1 MSLTRRGAVGAG
13 LALLAAPA
21 AAQGARDAAPP
32 ASDVEAWSRYE
43 ARLRAR
49 LNDAGGGRFDEAGAA
64 ALMAITNAER
74 ARRGASPLSWHAEL
88 ARAACAH
95 AADLAARAY
104 LEHLA
109 PEGFDPS
116 HRFWLLGRTTIGSPS
131 ENIAYHR
138 GSGPSATPAQLLEL
152 WRSSPGHWRNLLRPS
167 HSHVGYGLVR
177 RADRAWLVG
186 LYSRPVAALAE
197 PLPFHANAEQIARAL
212 DGLDGELRPRIAIPQ
227 GSRIGVGGGA
237 PPVMQVTALRRAEPG
252 RFDVIGGPIFHAAGA
267 QVSV

>member
-1 MSLTRRGAVGAG
+1 MSLTRRGAMGSG

-32 ASDVEAWSRYE
+32 ASDVDAWSRYE

-49 LNDAGGGRFDEAGAA
+49 LEDAGGGRYDEAGAA
-64 ALMAITNAER
+64 ALTEMTNAER
-74 ARRGASPLSWHAEL
+74 ARSGARPLSWHAEL
-88 ARAACAH
+88 ARAARAH
-95 AADLAARAY
+95 AADLAERAY

-138 GSGPSATPAQLLEL
+138 GSGPPVTPTQLLEL

-167 HSHVGYGLVR
+167 HTHVGYGLIR
-177 RADRAWLVG
+177 RADRSWLVG
-186 LYSRPVAALAE
+186 LYAQPVAALAE
-197 PLPFHANAEQIARAL
+197 PLPFRADAAQVARAL
-212 DGLDGELRPRIAIPQ
+212 ASLDGQLRPRIAIPQ
-227 GSRIGVGGGA
+227 GSRIGLAGAA
-237 PPVMQVTALRRAEPG
+237 PPVMQITALRRAEVG
-252 RFDVIGGPIFHAAGA
+252 RFDVIGGPIFQAAEA
-267 QVSV
+267 RARA